1 MVHLEPWIYQR
12 IETSNRSI
20 FHVSPRIMA
29 NPISLYEQLESK
41 RVHRQ
46 LQHKKRNRTSGYSHG
61 HAYQDQQDL
70 ELLQNTQNDSNSYHR
85 THRAHL
91 LLHRTEH
98 PLILNTYFNN
108 SNVFFKNTF
117 LPKELATGQIINTC
131 ILVKYLKL
139 QRVPS
144 SNKKKSTIISS
155 LLYPPTVPRHRQ
167 TSSFKLSN
175 LPFYQ
180 YFSIKIAT

>member
-29 NPISLYEQLESK
+29 GPISPYEQLESK
-41 RVHRQ
+41 KVHRQ
-46 LQHKKRNRTSGYSHG
+46 LQHKKRNRTSGNSHE

-98 PLILNTYFNN
+98 PLTLNTYFNN

-117 LPKELATGQIINTC
+117 LPKELATEQIINTC

-144 SNKKKSTIISS
+144 LNKKGWKILSYLPYYTRQPSLGTGKRQVVNLVTYRSTNTLVS
-155 LLYPPTVPRHRQ
+155 
-167 TSSFKLSN
+167 K
-175 LPFYQ
+175 
-180 YFSIKIAT
+180 

>member
-1 MVHLEPWIYQR
+1 MDLPKDRDLKSIHFPCFA
-12 IETSNRSI
+12 SNHGWSH
-20 FHVSPRIMA
+20 FLKGASTTA
-29 NPISLYEQLESK
+29 
-41 RVHRQ
+41 
-46 LQHKKRNRTSGYSHG
+46 NRTSGYSHG

-117 LPKELATGQIINTC
+117 LPKELATEQTINKC

-144 SNKKKSTIISS
+144 SNKKGKYHHIFPII
-155 LLYPPTVPRHRQ
+155 PATVPRHRQ
-167 TSSFKLSN
+167 TSSCELNN

-180 YFSIKIAT
+180 YFSIKITT

>member
-29 NPISLYEQLESK
+29 GPISPYEQLESK

-46 LQHKKRNRTSGYSHG
+46 LQHKIRNRTSGYSRG

-91 LLHRTEH
+91 LLHKTEH

-117 LPKELATGQIINTC
+117 LPKELATEQTINTC
-131 ILVKYLKL
+131 ILVKFLKL

-144 SNKKKSTIISS
+144 SNKKGKYHHIFPIIPAYRPSAQANVKLRTLTYRSTNTLVS
-155 LLYPPTVPRHRQ
+155 
-167 TSSFKLSN
+167 K
-175 LPFYQ
+175 
-180 YFSIKIAT
+180 